1 MARREACATI
11 LEDIVLQMQT
21 IMEGDIPVIVVV
33 EAVAGA
39 EANEAADMGETG
51 EILVIL
57 VFGILDGGRG
67 RGNTILVFRPPG
79 NLGYS
84 DPHTRDSKLFFSPR
98 RLI

>member
-57 VFGILDGGRG
+57 V
-67 RGNTILVFRPPG
+67 LVFSNWMRNTG
-79 NLGYS
+79 
-84 DPHTRDSKLFFSPR
+84 KFF
-98 RLI
+98 

>member
-57 VFGILDGGRG
+57 VLMFSNWMRNIG
-67 RGNTILVFRPPG
+67 
-79 NLGYS
+79 
-84 DPHTRDSKLFFSPR
+84 KFFWVWKR
-98 RLI
+98 II

>member
-39 EANEAADMGETG
+39 EANEAADMGENG

-57 VFGILDGGRG
+57 VLMFSNWMRNIG
-67 RGNTILVFRPPG
+67 
-79 NLGYS
+79 
-84 DPHTRDSKLFFSPR
+84 KFFWVWKR
-98 RLI
+98 II

>member
-39 EANEAADMGETG
+39 EANEATDMGETVM
-51 EILVIL
+51 ILVIL
-57 VFGILDGGRG
+57 VLVFSYWMGNEGILFKVWNKALR
-67 RGNTILVFRPPG
+67 
-79 NLGYS
+79 
-84 DPHTRDSKLFFSPR
+84 
-98 RLI
+98 